1 MNSLLSLCNSCFEL
15 LKDFSLLF
23 SVVCILEVFS
33 QSIWTVQLIYAPF
46 INSIK
51 GNTCMHNALHSY
63 TLIVYK
69 IETI

>member
-33 QSIWTVQLIYAPF
+33 QSIWTAQLI
-46 INSIK
+46 INSMK
-51 GNTCMHNALHSY
+51 SNTCMHNALHSY